1 MPTPLSLS
9 SEDFDAAKA
18 VFEQLKDLPPERQA
32 RVLRWISEGLGI
44 PNAGPSLQS
53 NASTLIPSD
62 ITPPTPV
69 QLAPPAGLETP
80 MAQGSPR
87 DIKSFVAEKAPSSDN
102 QFAAVV
108 AYFYRFE
115 APAAQRLDAIDSKVL
130 QDAARLSGRKRLA
143 KPRYTLKNA
152 KTAGYLD
159 SVGRGQFGIN
169 SVGENL
175 VAMALPGDGR
185 TAQRAKPA
193 RKRSAKKTS
202 KKRGKARR

>member
-1 MPTPLSLS
+1 MPQTLSLS
-9 SEDFDAAKA
+9 TEDFDAAKA

-44 PNAGPSLQS
+44 PNAGQSPPSSGSMQT
-53 NASTLIPSD
+53 APDAPSAARVPEHPT
-62 ITPPTPV
+62 IGQETPTP
-69 QLAPPAGLETP
+69 QRST
-80 MAQGSPR
+80 R

-115 APAAQRLDAIDSKVL
+115 APPAQRLDAIDSKIL
-130 QDAARLSGRKRLA
+130 QDAARLAGRRRLA

-175 VAMALPGDGR
+175 VAMALPGDGGAVQQTR
-185 TAQRAKPA
+185 TA
-193 RKRSAKKTS
+193 RKRTAKKAS
-202 KKRGKARR
+202 KKRGK